1 MKIERKV
8 KLIETGGG
16 IQMDNSI
23 KSKCL
28 EFLYSQVSKGNMPQ
42 IRKGM
47 VEDLEAFVEGL
58 KAQAQAEQMA
68 KRLQLNA
75 EQAAEKNDE

>member
-1 MKIERKV
+1 
-8 KLIETGGG
+8 
-16 IQMDNSI
+16 MDNSI

-28 EFLYSQVSKGNMPQ
+28 EFLYAQVSKGNMPQ

-68 KRLQLNA
+68 KRLQLTA
-75 EQAAEKNDE
+75 EQAVEKKDE

>member
-1 MKIERKV
+1 
-8 KLIETGGG
+8 
-16 IQMDNSI
+16 MDNSI

-58 KAQAQAEQMA
+58 KAKDQAEQMA
-68 KRLQLNA
+68 KRLELDLSKKP
-75 EQAAEKNDE
+75 ESKNE

>member
-1 MKIERKV
+1 
-8 KLIETGGG
+8 
-16 IQMDNSI
+16 MDNSI

-28 EFLYSQVSKGNMPQ
+28 EFLYAQVSKGNMPQ

-68 KRLQLNA
+68 KRLQLTA
-75 EQAAEKNDE
+75 EQAAEKKDE

>member
-1 MKIERKV
+1 
-8 KLIETGGG
+8 
-16 IQMDNSI
+16 MDNSI

-28 EFLYSQVSKGNMPQ
+28 DFLYAQVSKGNMPQ

-58 KAQAQAEQMA
+58 KAQTQAEQMA

-75 EQAAEKNDE
+75 EQAAEKKDE

>member
-1 MKIERKV
+1 
-8 KLIETGGG
+8 
-16 IQMDNSI
+16 MDNSI

-28 EFLYSQVSKGNMPQ
+28 EFLYNQVSKGNMPQ

-58 KAQAQAEQMA
+58 KAKDQADQMA
-68 KRLQLNA
+68 KRLELDLEKKA
-75 EQAAEKNDE
+75 ESKNE

>member
-1 MKIERKV
+1 
-8 KLIETGGG
+8 
-16 IQMDNSI
+16 MDNSI

-28 EFLYSQVSKGNMPQ
+28 DFLYAQVSKGNMPQ

-75 EQAAEKNDE
+75 EQAAEKKDE

>member
-1 MKIERKV
+1 
-8 KLIETGGG
+8 
-16 IQMDNSI
+16 MDNSI

-28 EFLYSQVSKGNMPQ
+28 EFLYNQVSKGNMPQ

>member
-1 MKIERKV
+1 
-8 KLIETGGG
+8 
-16 IQMDNSI
+16 MDNSI

-28 EFLYSQVSKGNMPQ
+28 EFLYAQVSKGNMPQ

-68 KRLQLNA
+68 KRLQLTT
-75 EQAAEKNDE
+75 EQAVEKKDE